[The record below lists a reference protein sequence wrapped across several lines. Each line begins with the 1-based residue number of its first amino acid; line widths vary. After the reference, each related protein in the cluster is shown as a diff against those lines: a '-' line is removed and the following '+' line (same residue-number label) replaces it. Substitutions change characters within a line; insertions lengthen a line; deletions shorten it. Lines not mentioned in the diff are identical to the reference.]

1 MSVRVFV
8 TASGMTLGQIVSPDV
23 AKAGN
28 KKTRIQEKKKRMKKK
43 KQGGSLI
50 IYVLNDRLPS

>member
-28 KKTRIQEKKKRMKKK
+28 KKTRIQEKRKKNEKEKAGR
-43 KQGGSLI
+43 QSYNLCSE
-50 IYVLNDRLPS
+50 RQTS